1 MGTYQVYLSTE
12 QSTGISIFDTITIS
26 LIGTNGKSAK
36 FLISKCGEAFVTGS
50 KVKYELNCE
59 TDLGDILL
67 VRLEKHPCLL
77 FSSGWFCKEIVV
89 EAPSGRQQ
97 HFPYHRWM
105 VKQDTYDL
113 RMGSAKKISEDSNP
127 VLVEHRKHE
136 LMYLQSQLKWS
147 HATPGIPGHI
157 QSENPMDL
165 PSELKFS
172 FTKSMAFFFNSKSA
186 LAELN
191 LTRVSKRSAA
201 WKNLED
207 IGQIFSHSKTSV
219 SDYVQTHW
227 NEDDFFGGQYLFGC
241 NPTIIKKC
249 NALPPNFGVRHE
261 MVEPFLEEGTSLH
274 DEIKKGN
281 IFLVDYKL
289 LDGIKANVINRD
301 QQYLPAP
308 ICLLY
313 KNTNNQM
320 LPIAIQLMQRPGPEN
335 PVFLPSDPEHDWML
349 AKMYTRSA
357 DFSYHQLVSHL
368 LHTHLLAEVF
378 CMATYRQL
386 PSVHPLFKLL
396 MPHLRYTLQINILAR
411 KRLLGKGGVFD
422 QAISTGSG
430 GAFILLQKAF
440 TSLTYTALC
449 LPDDIMDRDM
459 ETVPNYYY
467 RDDGLRLWGIIN
479 RFVDKMVNFYY
490 PRNFDIVHDVELQEW
505 IKEIFTEGFLSRSET
520 GIPKRFDASQQLIK
534 FLTMVIFTCSVQ
546 HAAVNNGQ
554 FDFFSWM
561 PNAPPTMCRPPPT
574 AKGQITKKDVLNSL
588 ANIKSTCKAIS
599 VLWLLTRKSMDYVTL
614 GQYPD
619 NFFIEETPQTF
630 FSEFQKELKELSSE
644 IMTRNEGME
653 LPYTYLLPDLI
664 ENSVTI

>member
-1 MGTYQVYLSTE
+1 MGSSCFPAFLRRYAPVWQKGWLRTRKPSGCPLSSSPQHFLVWRKCWAPGFFRHRGSAWRWPRAPTGLGFQALYPWPPTQPGRSPPRGLEEVYLSTE

-136 LMYLQSQLKWS
+136 LMYLQSQL
-147 HATPGIPGHI
+147 
-157 QSENPMDL
+157 N
-165 PSELKFS
+165 
-172 FTKSMAFFFNSKSA
+172 

-274 DEIKKGN
+274 DEIK
-281 IFLVDYKL
+281 
-289 LDGIKANVINRD
+289 
-301 QQYLPAP
+301 
-308 ICLLY
+308 
-313 KNTNNQM
+313 
-320 LPIAIQLMQRPGPEN
+320 LMQRPGPEN